1 MKHFKLKSR
10 KIKIV
15 LLLFLIVSTITF
27 AQKDGKPKPKK
38 IFEKTLVNFFKP
50 MPIITPLID
59 KGTWGETYVFPRDT
73 ANGLEDSQL
82 KKWCYWDG
90 KIVKDDIGKYHM
102 YSSKWPQSVSH
113 SKGWHY
119 ESYATH
125 AVSDNV
131 MGPYV
136 DKGIVAPEYKKGLG
150 HNVVGLRTKEGKYA
164 VVKSSII
171 QGSIFLSDKPD
182 GPFVFAGEIKVDLNG
197 HPKGH
202 AYLSGGH
209 MDNVDILLRPD
220 GKYMLVGRA
229 TAIMISENGVLG
241 PYKIVADPVKNHP
254 VLPKKGIEDPTIWYS
269 GGLYH
274 MVFNHHP
281 TNASYHMYS
290 KDGIKDWEYGGIAF
304 TQARNVFKYTNKI
317 VNKWTV
323 VQRMTV
329 YVEDE
334 HPTHFIFSVID
345 TGKGQDQ
352 PNDQNGSKIVVV
364 PFDGV
369 AFDKY
374 MQEVV
379 NSKRKRN
386 LF

>member
-1 MKHFKLKSR
+1 MK
-10 KIKIV
+10 KIELTKISIV
-15 LLLFLIVSTITF
+15 WIFLFSVTTTLF
-27 AQKDGKPKPKK
+27 AQKKEQPIKK
-38 IFEKTLVNFFKP
+38 KVFEKTLANFFKP
-50 MPIITPLID
+50 MPIISPLID
-59 KGTWGETYVFPRDT
+59 KGTWGENYVFPRDT

-90 KIVKDDIGKYHM
+90 KIVKDDKGKYHL
-102 YSSKWPQSVSH
+102 YSSKWTQRVSH

-119 ESYATH
+119 ESLATQ

-136 DKGIVAPEYKKGLG
+136 DEGIVCPEYKGGKG
-150 HNVVGLRTKEGKYA
+150 HNVVGLRTRDGKYA
-164 VVKSSII
+164 VIKSSII
-171 QGSIFLSDKPD
+171 QGSIFLSDNPD
-182 GPFVFAGEIKVDLNG
+182 GPFKFAGEIKVDLNG
-197 HPKGH
+197 YPKGY
-202 AYLSGGH
+202 AYLSSGK

-229 TAIMISENGVLG
+229 TAVMISDNSILG
-241 PYKIVADPVKNHP
+241 PYKIVSEPVKNNP
-254 VLPKKGIEDPTIWYS
+254 NLPKSGIEDPTIWYS

-290 KDGIKDWEYGGIAF
+290 KDGIHDWQYGGIAF
-304 TQARNVFKYTNKI
+304 TQSKNIFKYTDNT

-329 YVEDE
+329 YVEDG

-345 TGKGQDQ
+345 TGKGGDKA
-352 PNDQNGSKIVVV
+352 NDYHGSKIVVV

-374 MQEVV
+374 MQEIVC
-379 NSKRKRN
+379 SKRVRH